1 MTLLEHWQET
11 IFSLSVIIAL
21 WAYISHRFKLIE
33 IHSESIE
40 MLLLGPEVDDVLEEA
55 LEP

>member
-1 MTLLEHWQET
+1 VTLLEHWQET